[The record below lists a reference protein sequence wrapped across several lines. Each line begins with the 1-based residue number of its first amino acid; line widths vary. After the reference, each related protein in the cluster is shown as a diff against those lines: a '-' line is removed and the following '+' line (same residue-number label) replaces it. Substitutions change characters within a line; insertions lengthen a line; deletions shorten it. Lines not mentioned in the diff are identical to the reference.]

1 MLRSFFNRFSWR
13 LPRAGSIVALVVA
26 LDLVAVVAS
35 MAAPR
40 MDVTMD
46 KSAIRA
52 VSGHSFEYTVQQARW
67 LPFFPYYPQGDTLSE
82 RLASNLVLR
91 EDGALL
97 GPAHSLGQDVADT
110 GMGMYSHWDR
120 NLVFSSSDGT
130 DPQFNTHTYSFTYY
144 PVVDRRLLLAL
155 LLANFA
161 LLLSRIW
168 RYLHAIPG
176 YLAGRRRR
184 IGAYAVAAIPPV
196 AVSAFLFAYL
206 PPTWNGT
213 DSTGFLMYWP
223 LTFVPHYAIL
233 YPLLMDTVRRVFGV
247 SGATVLSVQLLQHF
261 LLIAS
266 ITYLATVGRRVAPM
280 LVLSIAASIGTTL
293 HLYAHGIY
301 TEGLALPFLIFQ
313 VGAFIRIVRF
323 GRWWSPAMVVYS
335 VSLLLE
341 MLTRENFILFG
352 ALLPLYGLAGLIAER
367 RALAARLTQILLG
380 AGVCVAVFALGEV
393 ALAQYCDRIGRPS
406 TSVFG
411 QQGSYRMV
419 ETGSLLSEPDRQR
432 FIERMQAETD
442 DPAVRFAIERMVRN
456 PNPWLATMMEIDAS
470 PLMRGRSAD
479 EVMNSAFFIY
489 LRKYEPASM
498 TQLMIELHGYFFPM
512 SANGT
517 WMRPV
522 GLYSYLLP
530 YSAESIDY
538 FRKSNAIWSQIGS
551 MGYLD
556 SPLIYRYTEL
566 LNNPFVRLL
575 DVISPGLLVVLV
587 CVLVVV
593 GRLLGW
599 ARPETGYAAIAL
611 VVAAAICAL
620 GSALATVTIPRYLAP
635 LNLVL
640 WVGVGLVVADVV
652 GSWVRQA
659 KPAADLANVV

>member
-1 MLRSFFNRFSWR
+1 
-13 LPRAGSIVALVVA
+13 
-26 LDLVAVVAS
+26 
-35 MAAPR
+35 
-40 MDVTMD
+40 
-46 KSAIRA
+46 
-52 VSGHSFEYTVQQARW
+52 
-67 LPFFPYYPQGDTLSE
+67 
-82 RLASNLVLR
+82 
-91 EDGALL
+91 
-97 GPAHSLGQDVADT
+97 
-110 GMGMYSHWDR
+110 
-120 NLVFSSSDGT
+120 
-130 DPQFNTHTYSFTYY
+130 
-144 PVVDRRLLLAL
+144 
-155 LLANFA
+155 
-161 LLLSRIW
+161 
-168 RYLHAIPG
+168 
-176 YLAGRRRR
+176 
-184 IGAYAVAAIPPV
+184 
-196 AVSAFLFAYL
+196 
-206 PPTWNGT
+206 
-213 DSTGFLMYWP
+213 
-223 LTFVPHYAIL
+223 
-233 YPLLMDTVRRVFGV
+233 
-247 SGATVLSVQLLQHF
+247 
-261 LLIAS
+261 
-266 ITYLATVGRRVAPM
+266 
-280 LVLSIAASIGTTL
+280 
-293 HLYAHGIY
+293 
-301 TEGLALPFLIFQ
+301 
-313 VGAFIRIVRF
+313 
-323 GRWWSPAMVVYS
+323 
-335 VSLLLE
+335 
-341 MLTRENFILFG
+341 
-352 ALLPLYGLAGLIAER
+352 
-367 RALAARLTQILLG
+367 
-380 AGVCVAVFALGEV
+380 
-393 ALAQYCDRIGRPS
+393 
-406 TSVFG
+406 
-411 QQGSYRMV
+411 MV
-419 ETGSLLSEPDRQR
+419 ETGSFLSEPDRQR